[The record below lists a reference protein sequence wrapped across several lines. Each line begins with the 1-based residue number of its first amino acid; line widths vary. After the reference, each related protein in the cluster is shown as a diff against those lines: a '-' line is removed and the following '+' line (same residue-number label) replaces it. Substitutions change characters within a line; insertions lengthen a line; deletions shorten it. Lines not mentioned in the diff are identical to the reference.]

1 MKEESY
7 ETFDDKYLFCKSENI
22 GYQFSLPKDGF
33 IAIVSV
39 LQSRLSM
46 YLFLRKL
53 GQPSIVGL
61 RT

>member
-22 GYQFSLPKDGF
+22 SYQFSLPKDGF

-39 LQSRLSM
+39 L
-46 YLFLRKL
+46 
-53 GQPSIVGL
+53 
-61 RT
+61 